1 MPTAP
6 TTGSIPGERW
16 KSAAGR
22 TRGASSTTR
31 GRVPAAWPRSIR
43 CWAGMVMEVPPA
55 SNDGDVRG
63 RQPGPEVRERP
74 GPGPDRGGGER
85 GDDRSRDAG
94 IGRGDVG
101 RGVGAVQ
108 EWRASVGPADPAD
121 PADPKSGHSGK
132 NFKQTFSKC
141 TGVTLLLRRSLGP
154 QPFATQRTQRTHF
167 RVVRGKLSSRRSVVH
182 RDN

>member
-74 GPGPDRGGGER
+74 GPGPDLGGGER

-94 IGRGDVG
+94 IGRGDGG
-101 RGVGAVQ
+101 RGVGS
-108 EWRASVGPADPAD
+108 RPGVG
-121 PADPKSGHSGK
+121 G
-132 NFKQTFSKC
+132 
-141 TGVTLLLRRSLGP
+141 
-154 QPFATQRTQRTHF
+154 
-167 RVVRGKLSSRRSVVH
+167 VRGTSGPSGPTSGSFGENFRA
-182 RDN
+182 D